1 MMRLIFAQPDS
12 TCGLIAGELPISA
25 ATASHHLKEL
35 EAAELI
41 ATEKCGRFRKLMPR
55 RDIWMA
61 YLAELNTL

>member
-1 MMRLIFAQPDS
+1 MVRLIYAQPDS
-12 TCGLIAGELPISA
+12 TCGLISGALPIAA

-35 EAAELI
+35 KAAELI
-41 ATEKCGRFRKLMPR
+41 AIEKCGRFRKLMPR